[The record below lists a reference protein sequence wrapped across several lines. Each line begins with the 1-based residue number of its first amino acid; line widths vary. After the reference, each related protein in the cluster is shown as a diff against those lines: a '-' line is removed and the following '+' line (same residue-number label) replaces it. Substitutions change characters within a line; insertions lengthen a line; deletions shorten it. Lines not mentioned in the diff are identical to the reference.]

1 MKNNTLIVILHSN
14 EKERINYALSI
25 IASGAAIGRKTELFF
40 TGKSVT
46 NLLKSALLK
55 KKKLNSQF
63 NFSNSNEL
71 LLASI
76 ELKTIFHACSGAL
89 SENKINK
96 NDIRKDLNINLTGL
110 PEIISNKN
118 SQLLFI

>member
-25 IASGAAIGRKTELFF
+25 IASGAAIGRNTELFF

-46 NLLKSALLK
+46 NLLTSDFLK
-55 KKKLNSQF
+55 KKKINSQF
-63 NFSNSNEL
+63 NFSNTNEL

-76 ELKTIFHACSGAL
+76 ELKTKFHACSGAL
-89 SENKINK
+89 ADNKINK
-96 NDIRKDLNINLTGL
+96 NDIRKDLKINLTGL

-118 SQLLFI
+118 CQLLFI